1 MEGETV
7 DMASN
12 WWVLSIRYDIL
23 TMINIAVWM
32 AFLFCMAVVR
42 GRN

>member
-1 MEGETV
+1 M

-23 TMINIAVWM
+23 TKLQVAIWM
-32 AFLFCMAVVR
+32 AFLLAMAILRRKVK
-42 GRN
+42 